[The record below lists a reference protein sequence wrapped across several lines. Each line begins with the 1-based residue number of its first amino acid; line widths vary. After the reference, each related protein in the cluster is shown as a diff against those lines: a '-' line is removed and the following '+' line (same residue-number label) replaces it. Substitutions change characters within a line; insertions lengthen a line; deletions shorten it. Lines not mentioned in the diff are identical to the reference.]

1 MRPLLRLMGA
11 LALVGALA
19 GCAATPYGSAYAP
32 ADFGSDDASRTQ
44 RLVRYCDRLAEEGKH
59 LTALG
64 LCARA
69 HELSPENPEVLMRI
83 ASLLQALDRAD
94 AAAQTYAS
102 LLAQHPG
109 HQEALYRLGKIYMH
123 AGQPALAAAQF
134 DRAIRND
141 PRDPRAYNALGIIR
155 DQAGEHQAAQSLYRL
170 ALEQDPS
177 DLSARNNL
185 GLSLALNGQRDE
197 AIEVLAE
204 AAVDPAADQTVLNN
218 LEAAYAATTA
228 ALPAKGSEPLRP
240 LPSAPELTPQAIV
253 RPSDPVAIHSLEA
266 VPPLIDNS
274 RQPPP
279 AEEVLPRASVV
290 SPPAPME
297 GEEDMPASGGG
308 GPIPLLIPG
317 VPLEEE
323 AVEEEAGEGAATE
336 EEEVIEEEVSAVWPE
351 PGAGPHPTLLSG
363 ATRPK
368 AAAPVALGPL
378 REAGP
383 RRIEEAEPHSLIA
396 AVVADLIEPP
406 AWAAFEPGELLSALP
421 TVQAPAAALAS
432 PRAFETEEFMPQPV
446 ERQDRER
453 VEDDLAPPAP
463 SYSLAMLMLEI
474 RKAEA

>member
-1 MRPLLRLMGA
+1 MLDAAFGRSLLRPLLRPLLRLMGA

-69 HELSPENPEVLMRI
+69 HELSPEDPEVLMRI

-94 AAAQTYAS
+94 AAAQTYTS

-123 AGQPALAAAQF
+123 AGQTAQAAAQF

-141 PRDPRAYNALGIIR
+141 PQDPRAYNALGIIR

-204 AAVDPAADQTVLNN
+204 AAVDPAADQTVLSN

-228 ALPAKGSEPLRP
+228 ALPASGSEPLRP
-240 LPSAPELTPQAIV
+240 LPKAPELAPQAIV
-253 RPSDPVAIHSLEA
+253 RPSEPVAIHSLEPA
-266 VPPLIDNS
+266 LPLIDNS
-274 RQPPP
+274 RKPAP
-279 AEEVLPRASVV
+279 AEEVLPKASVV
-290 SPPAPME
+290 RPPAPME
-297 GEEDMPASGGG
+297 SEEDMPASGGS

-317 VPLEEE
+317 APLEEE
-323 AVEEEAGEGAATE
+323 AVEEEAGEGAVIE
-336 EEEVIEEEVSAVWPE
+336 EEEVIEEEVSAVSPE
-351 PGAGPHPTLLSG
+351 PGARVTL
-363 ATRPK
+363 
-368 AAAPVALGPL
+368 APLPEG
-378 REAGP
+378 GP
-383 RRIEEAEPHSLIA
+383 RREEGPEPNTVIA

-432 PRAFETEEFMPQPV
+432 PRAFETEEFMPLPV
-446 ERQDRER
+446 ERQDHDR

-474 RKAEA
+474 RKANA

>member
-1 MRPLLRLMGA
+1 MLRPLLPLMGA

-69 HELSPENPEVLMRI
+69 HELSPEDPEVLMRI

-94 AAAQTYAS
+94 AAARTYTS
-102 LLAQHPG
+102 LLVQYPG
-109 HQEALYRLGKIYMH
+109 HQEALYRLGKVYMH
-123 AGQPALAAAQF
+123 AGQTAQAAAQF

-141 PRDPRAYNALGIIR
+141 PQDPRAYNALGIIR

-204 AAVDPAADQTVLNN
+204 AAVDPAADQTVLSN
-218 LEAAYAATTA
+218 LEAVYAATTA
-228 ALPAKGSEPLRP
+228 ALPASGSEPLP
-240 LPSAPELTPQAIV
+240 NAPELAPQAIV
-253 RPSDPVAIHSLEA
+253 RPAEPVTIHSLDPA
-266 VPPLIDNS
+266 PLLIDNR
-274 RQPPP
+274 RQSSP

-290 SPPAPME
+290 SPPAPMQ
-297 GEEDMPASGGG
+297 GEEDMPAGGG
-308 GPIPLLIPG
+308 GRPIPLLIPG
-317 VPLEEE
+317 IPLEEE
-323 AVEEEAGEGAATE
+323 AVEEDAGEGMGVE
-336 EEEVIEEEVSAVWPE
+336 EQEAIEEEVSAVSPE
-351 PGAGPHPTLLSG
+351 LGAVPHPALL
-363 ATRPK
+363 PK
-368 AAAPVALGPL
+368 TPTETADRARWGPL

-383 RRIEEAEPHSLIA
+383 RRVEEANPNTVIA
-396 AVVADLIEPP
+396 AVVADLTEPL
-406 AWAAFEPGELLSALP
+406 AWAAFEPGELLNAMP
-421 TVQAPAAALAS
+421 TVQAPAATLAS
-432 PRAFETEEFMPQPV
+432 PGAFETEEFMPLPA
-446 ERQDRER
+446 ERHDQDRF
-453 VEDDLAPPAP
+453 EDGLAPPAP

-474 RKAEA
+474 REANV